1 MAASN
6 SQISQLLDNEYQ
18 AGFVTDIDTDSVPP
32 GLSEEVIRL
41 ISAKKQ
47 EPQFL
52 LDWRLKTY
60 RHWQSMQLPKWSSV
74 HYPPIDYNAIS
85 YYSSPKSGKDAPASL
100 EDADPKLLETYAELG
115 ISLEVQEQLADLP
128 WMKKP
133 KLSMLVPVLLARR
146 SS

>member
-6 SQISQLLDNEYQ
+6 SQISRLLDQEYA
-18 AGFVTDIDTDSVPP
+18 AGFITDIDADSVPP

-52 LDWRLKTY
+52 LDWRLKAY
-60 RHWQSMQLPKWSSV
+60 RHWLTMPVPQWSSV

-85 YYSSPKSGKDAPASL
+85 YYSSPKSRPQGPGQPRGGRSEAAGNLRKAWHSAGG
-100 EDADPKLLETYAELG
+100 TG
-115 ISLEVQEQLADLP
+115 IAG
-128 WMKKP
+128 
-133 KLSMLVPVLLARR
+133 RR
-146 SS
+146 CRGCGV